1 MGEPEG
7 FVWQFLRKLWR
18 SPESM
23 TGGIG
28 ITFRLMNQGLCVF
41 VCWNYIPAANFSLS
55 CRWVIVKY
63 VCVCVCVLVHI
74 CKILGF

>member
-28 ITFRLMNQGLCVF
+28 ITFRLMNQG
-41 VCWNYIPAANFSLS
+41 
-55 CRWVIVKY
+55 
-63 VCVCVCVLVHI
+63 VCVCLCVGITFQLQIFPYHVD
-74 CKILGF
+74 G